1 MQEMSIPT
9 KRICLDADMG
19 ESFGVYQH
27 GNDAELIPLVT
38 SANIAC
44 GMHAGDPSVMART
57 VALAVRHQTCIGAHP
72 GFNDIWGFGRRD
84 MKMSATDIEN
94 LVTYQIGALQAI
106 AGAKGAHVAYVKPH
120 GALNSMA
127 HLDADIASAIARGI
141 RAADRNLI
149 FVANCLSEMV
159 KAGED
164 QGLKVIHEAYSDR
177 QYLPNGSLMPRAMKN
192 AVISDPDIAVDRT
205 LAMLERQELEACD
218 GTRLATPIETF
229 CIHGDETAAV
239 PIAKAI
245 RASCAAHDIPIGT
258 IADMATLAP
267 GP

>member
-1 MQEMSIPT
+1 
-9 KRICLDADMG
+9 MG
-19 ESFGVYQH
+19 ESFGVYHH

-44 GMHAGDPSVMART
+44 GMHAGDPGVMART
-57 VALAVRHQTCIGAHP
+57 VELAVRHQTCIGAHP
-72 GFNDIWGFGRRD
+72 GFNDIWGFGRREI
-84 MKMSATDIEN
+84 KMSVTDIEY

-106 AGAKGAHVAYVKPH
+106 AGAKGAHVTYVKPH

-141 RAADRNLI
+141 KAADRNLV
-149 FVANCLSEMV
+149 FVANCLSQMV
-159 KAGED
+159 TAGQR
-164 QGLKVIHEAYSDR
+164 QGLAVVHEAYSDR
-177 QYLPNGSLMPRAMKN
+177 QYLPDGSLMPRAMKN
-192 AVISDPDIAVDRT
+192 AVISDPDIAVERT

-229 CIHGDETAAV
+229 CIHGDEQAAV

-245 RASCAAHDIPIGT
+245 RARCATNNIPLGT
-258 IADMATLAP
+258 IADIATLAR
-267 GP
+267 GR